1 MGRWLYR
8 IVAAGSQP
16 PAGPDRLPGPG
27 HAGCCVAGAAPAPR
41 RAAGLGRTPPAAARR
56 VTWDRLMPVSD
67 LHRQIAVL
75 ALAAAGEHGFAL
87 GGASAL
93 LVRGVISRSTQDAGL
108 FTGQEHGVQAEWAT
122 KPSTP
127 RKRSAPTGRSSPA
140 AAVGDRASHS
150 HLPPARCRPA
160 CRVPARPC
168 QLAEQPVQPSAC
180 PLVGDDHPVAA
191 FLGRSHP
198 GPGQILAS
206 GRPPG
211 TQAPARR
218 AAAACQP
225 GNRTASLLSVHKHV
239 DHLCATAPSL
249 CKPSGN
255 AGDSAAWPQPW
266 WGLYL
271 GERES
276 RPVQAEKTEIIHMP
290 RRNR

>member
-206 GRPPG
+206 GRPARHASTG
-211 TQAPARR
+211 AASRCCLPARQQDCFP
-218 AAAACQP
+218 AVCAQTC
-225 GNRTASLLSVHKHV
+225 GSLVRNG
-239 DHLCATAPSL
+239 A
-249 CKPSGN
+249 
-255 AGDSAAWPQPW
+255 
-266 WGLYL
+266 
-271 GERES
+271 E
-276 RPVQAEKTEIIHMP
+276 PVQTQWKCWGFRCLAATMVGALPGRARVAPCAGREN
-290 RRNR
+290 RNYPHATSQ